1 MSHKFEKKQN
11 NASIYRINLGMKL
24 KKNRLMK
31 GFSISDIGE
40 MTSISKSSIIKIE
53 KGEAKD
59 IDNYVE
65 YAKAV
70 EYPFE
75 TLIDFKIKLEPLNE
89 LSALRKQATKLT
101 AKIRKNIVNTSFL
114 GAGKTTAEIR
124 EELIRINEITNT
136 VKSTEIAGVMRNL
149 VEDSILRKEKRGSK
163 NLYLKS

>member
-1 MSHKFEKKQN
+1 MGSDLKKKDN
-11 NASIYRINLGMKL
+11 VTANYRINIGVNL
-24 KKNRLMK
+24 KKNRIEK
-31 GFSISDIGE
+31 NFPIQDIVE
-40 MTSISKSSIIKIE
+40 MTGISKSTVMKIE

>member
-1 MSHKFEKKQN
+1 MTHKFENKGN
-11 NASIYRINLGMKL
+11 SASIYRLKLGMKL
-24 KKNRLMK
+24 KENRLIK
-31 GFSISDIGE
+31 CFSILDIVE
-40 MTSISKSSIIKIE
+40 MTNISKSTIIKIE

-70 EYPFE
+70 EYPFQ
-75 TLIDFKIKLEPLNE
+75 TLIDFEIKLEPLKE

-114 GAGKTTAEIR
+114 GVGKTTSEVR
-124 EELIRINEITNT
+124 DELIRINEITNT

-149 VEDSILRKEKRGSK
+149 VEDSILRKEKKGSK
-163 NLYLKS
+163 NLYLKG